1 MGYRYYFYKVKLND
15 VNKIKYLSLNEL
27 EEVFY
32 NNDDDEYYDFDK
44 VIDKKEVFEFGK
56 LYLDNTAEL
65 IYSTGVPLFFNS
77 DIIRVFEYYR
87 PYVVGKKGL
96 LKAIEIYQYKI
107 IKYLEDCML
116 DTYDEFSKKPVSS
129 KNKIEEDIV
138 NRWKYWKGKD
148 VLNLNEE
155 NKELITN
162 SWLYEYSIF
171 NLVHLLKTIDW
182 EKETILFCG
191 W

>member
-1 MGYRYYFYKVKLND
+1 MGYRYYFYKVKLKD
-15 VNKIKYLSLNEL
+15 VNKIKYLSLNEI

-32 NNDDDEYYDFDK
+32 NDDDEYYDFDK
-44 VIDKKEVFEFGK
+44 VINKKEIFEFGK
-56 LYLDNTAEL
+56 LYWDDIAEL

-77 DIIRVFEYYR
+77 DVMRVFEYYR
-87 PYVVGKKGL
+87 PYVVGKEGL
-96 LKAIEIYQYKI
+96 LKAIEIYQDKV
-107 IKYLEDCML
+107 IKYLEDCMRGS
-116 DTYDEFSKKPVSS
+116 YDKKD
-129 KNKIEEDIV
+129 KIEEDIV
-138 NRWKYWKGKD
+138 DRWKYWKSEN

>member
-1 MGYRYYFYKVKLND
+1 MGYRYYFYKVKLKD
-15 VNKIKYLSLNEL
+15 VNRIKDLSLNEL
-27 EEVFY
+27 EEIFY
-32 NNDDDEYYDFDK
+32 NKNDEYYDFDK
-44 VIDKKEVFEFGK
+44 VIDKKEIFEFGK

-65 IYSTGVPLFFNS
+65 IYSTSVPLFFNS
-77 DIIRVFEYYR
+77 DVMRVFEYYH
-87 PYVVGKKGL
+87 PYVAGKKGL

-107 IKYLEDCML
+107 IEYLEDCML
-116 DTYDEFSKKPVSS
+116 DTYDEFGRRPETSKE
-129 KNKIEEDIV
+129 KIEEDIV
-138 NRWKYWKGKD
+138 DRWKYWKSKD

-155 NKELITN
+155 NKELVTN